1 MLQNEFSRSTCMTN
15 YKPTA
20 GLLIGIFSFVLFVV
34 FTGAILNPASSG
46 APASSTG
53 APGDHT
59 CAVAGCHDDATVNK
73 GTAISTIDID
83 GGISN
88 YEPGKTYTIT
98 VSIRDM
104 KSKRFG
110 YQMVALDENMK
121 NAGTFV
127 VTNSDR
133 TQTLK
138 SYVELFDREYA
149 TYTFAGT
156 EPVADGFGKWDI
168 QWTAPTTNIGKITF
182 YCATVSANNDGT
194 DKGDEVYTLKTELE
208 GNTTTD
214 VTSDVDSHITL
225 TPNPAQDYIH
235 ISDAITQH
243 TQGYSIFDVNGRII
257 QQGNIE
263 STIDI
268 KQLPKGKY
276 SFTISGASHTQSIH
290 FIKY

>member
-1 MLQNEFSRSTCMTN
+1 MLQNEFSRSTSMSN
-15 YKPTA
+15 FKPTA

-83 GGISN
+83 GGIGT

-121 NAGTFV
+121 NAGTFI
-127 VTNSDR
+127 VTCEDR
-133 TQTLK
+133 TQVLK
-138 SYVELFDREYA
+138 NYNELLDRDYA
-149 TYTFAGT
+149 TYTYAGT
-156 EPVADGFGKWDI
+156 EPFADGIGKWEI
-168 QWTAPTTNIGKITF
+168 QWKAPATNIGKITF
-182 YCATVSANNDGT
+182 YCATASANNDGT
-194 DKGDEVYTLKTELE
+194 DKGDEIYTLKTELT
-208 GNTTTD
+208 GSSTTD

-225 TPNPAQDYIH
+225 SPNPAQDYIH
-235 ISDAITQH
+235 ISDAILQH
-243 TQGYSIFDVNGRII
+243 AQGYSIFDVNGRLI
-257 QQGNIE
+257 QHGNIE

-276 SFTISGASHTQSIH
+276 SFTVSGSTHTQSIH